1 MKKISTK
8 RLAKF
13 LFSYTILILLA
24 VFFAF
29 PFFWVLST
37 SLKTAVDVF
46 SWPPKWIPN
55 PPTLENYQMVLKK
68 LPILRYFLNTL
79 IITGMGILFNVVLAA
94 LAAYPLARL
103 NFKGRNLIFAIILL
117 PMMIPMQ
124 GGLIVNFITII
135 KLHLYDTFLAV
146 VLPGAVSIF
155 GIFLM
160 RQHYQSVPKELEDA
174 ARIDGCNEFQLW
186 WKIMLPM
193 VRPAITALAIFSFTA
208 YWNAFLWPL
217 IVLQDS
223 NKYPLQV
230 GLSYLSSTF
239 EGNFRQISAGII
251 IAAVPILVFFF
262 FTQRFFIEGYQ
273 GALKQ

>member
-186 WKIMLPM
+186 WNIMLAM
-193 VRPAITALAIFSFTA
+193 TALAIFSFAA